1 MKKDK
6 EELKKKDCD
15 CNHEHEH
22 KDCDCEHE
30 KCECEDCD
38 CEPEKCECEH
48 EKCECE
54 DCDCE
59 HDECDCE
66 DCECDH
72 EEEHVH
78 DENCNHE
85 HHDPRYEYILS
96 LENDLKEAEEKVLRA
111 KAEVIN
117 YRRRSE
123 EEQARMFKYANESVI
138 KSILPII
145 DNFERAILMDDQNL
159 TDEVSKF
166 LAGFKMIY
174 ADLSNVLKNNEVKTI
189 EALDKEFDANYHEA
203 VLTEKVEGKASGIVI
218 EVLQKGYM
226 LKDKVIRPAMVK
238 VSE

>member
-6 EELKKKDCD
+6 EELEKEK
-15 CNHEHEH
+15 EHEH
-22 KDCDCEHE
+22 CEN
-30 KCECEDCD
+30 CECE
-38 CEPEKCECEH
+38 CEEGCENCECEH
-48 EKCECE
+48 EEE
-54 DCDCE
+54 HVHGENCE
-59 HDECDCE
+59 HD
-66 DCECDH
+66 H
-72 EEEHVH
+72 EEHVH

-85 HHDPRYEYILS
+85 HHDPRYEYILA
-96 LENDLKEAEEKVLRA
+96 LEKDLKDAEEKVLRA

-174 ADLSNVLKNNEVKTI
+174 ADLSNVLKNNEVKAI

-203 VLTEKVEGKASGIVI
+203 VLTEKVEGKTSGIVI
-218 EVLQKGYM
+218 EVLQKGYI

>member
-1 MKKDK
+1 MEK
-6 EELKKKDCD
+6 ELEKEL
-15 CNHEHEH
+15 EHEH
-22 KDCDCEHE
+22 RENCEHDE
-30 KCECEDCD
+30 CECEDGD
-38 CEPEKCECEH
+38 CEDCENCECEH
-48 EKCECE
+48 EEE
-54 DCDCE
+54 HVHGENCE
-59 HDECDCE
+59 HD
-66 DCECDH
+66 H
-72 EEEHVH
+72 EEHVH

-85 HHDPRYEYILS
+85 HHDPRYEYILA
-96 LENDLKEAEEKVLRA
+96 LEKDLKDAEEKVLRA

-138 KSILPII
+138 KNILPII

-166 LAGFKMIY
+166 LSGFKMIY
-174 ADLSNVLKNNEVKTI
+174 ADLENILKANEVKTI

-203 VLTEKVEGKASGIVI
+203 VLTEKVEGKHPGIVV
-218 EVLQKGYM
+218 EVLQKGYI

>member
-6 EELKKKDCD
+6 EELEKKEV
-15 CNHEHEH
+15 HEHCEN
-22 KDCDCEHE
+22 CEHDE
-30 KCECEDCD
+30 CECEEGCD
-38 CEPEKCECEH
+38 NCECEH
-48 EKCECE
+48 E
-54 DCDCE
+54 E
-59 HDECDCE
+59 HVHGEN
-66 DCECDH
+66 CDH

-85 HHDPRYEYILS
+85 HRDPRYEYILA
-96 LENDLKEAEEKVLRA
+96 LEKDLKDAEEKVLRA

-138 KSILPII
+138 KNILPII

-166 LAGFKMIY
+166 LSGFKMIY
-174 ADLSNVLKNNEVKTI
+174 ADLTSILKSNDVKTI
-189 EALDKEFDANYHEA
+189 DALDKEFDANYHDA
-203 VLTEKVEGKASGIVI
+203 VLTEKVDGKQPGIVV
-218 EVLQKGYM
+218 EVLQKGYI